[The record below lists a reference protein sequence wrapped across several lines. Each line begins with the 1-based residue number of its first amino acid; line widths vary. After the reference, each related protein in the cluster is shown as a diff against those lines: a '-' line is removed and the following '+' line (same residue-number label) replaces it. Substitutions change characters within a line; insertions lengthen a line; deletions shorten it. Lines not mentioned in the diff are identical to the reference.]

1 MFNIVIKSE
10 VVVLLGLEGAKLRL
24 YKVAVQH
31 FLTPRG
37 RSLRTVSQATDF
49 NCPTTPQ
56 IH

>member
-1 MFNIVIKSE
+1 MFNIVIISE

-24 YKVAVQH
+24 YQVAVQH